1 LESAAAKGYFCRPAN
16 HLFMVIFINDRPLK
30 LTQAQ
35 RADLRRPHQPYDAVL
50 DTRLDAVRPEV
61 LAGHVLV
68 LNGTSAGLERLLEIL
83 HTMPLPGLQS
93 IIYQVPDVKAAEA
106 DVKNFFTVVKAA
118 GGVVFK
124 GDKILLMYRLKRWD
138 LPKGKLDPFE
148 KSKQAAV
155 REVEEECNIE
165 VALDE
170 KLCTTWHTYTQNGN
184 RILKKTK
191 WYRMTCLD
199 DHEMAP
205 QVEENIEKLV
215 WMDRKQIQ
223 NALVD
228 SYSSIRYVF
237 EKLWNSVEAKVA
249 K

>member
-1 LESAAAKGYFCRPAN
+1 
-16 HLFMVIFINDRPLK
+16 MVIFINDRPLK
-30 LTQAQ
+30 LTEAQ
-35 RADLRRPHQPYDAVL
+35 RADLRRDHHPYDAVL
-50 DTRLDAVRPEV
+50 DTRLDTVRPDA
-61 LAGHVLV
+61 LHGHVLI
-68 LNGTSAGLERLLEIL
+68 LNGTAAGLERLLDTL
-83 HTMPLPGLQS
+83 HTVALPALQS
-93 IIYQVPDVKAAEA
+93 ITYQVPDLKAAETN
-106 DVKNFFTVVKAA
+106 VKAYFTVVKAA

-124 GDKILLMYRLKRWD
+124 GDRVLLMYRLKRWD

-148 KSKQAAV
+148 KSKQAAI

-165 VALDE
+165 VALDD

-184 RILKKTK
+184 RVLKRTK

-199 DHEMAP
+199 DHDMQP

-237 EKLWNSVEAKVA
+237 DKLWNSVPEKVE

>member
-1 LESAAAKGYFCRPAN
+1 
-16 HLFMVIFINDRPLK
+16 MVLFINDRPLK
-30 LTQAQ
+30 LTQAR
-35 RADLRRPHQPYDAVL
+35 RADLQHQPYDSVL
-50 DTRLDAVRPEV
+50 DTRLDAVRPEA
-61 LAGHVLV
+61 LHGHVLI
-68 LNGTSAGLERLLEIL
+68 LNGTSAGLERLLDTL
-83 HTMPLPGLQS
+83 HAGTLPALQS
-93 IIYQVPDVKAAEA
+93 ITYQVPDLKAAEQSI
-106 DVKNFFTVVKAA
+106 KGYFTVVKAA

-124 GDKILLMYRLKRWD
+124 GERVLLMYRLKRWD

-165 VALDE
+165 VALDD

-184 RILKKTK
+184 RVLKRTK

-199 DHEMAP
+199 DLDMTP
-205 QVEENIEKLV
+205 QAEEGIERLV
-215 WMDRKQIQ
+215 WMDRRQVQ

-237 EKLWNSVEAKVA
+237 DKLWNAAEEKGERRMENGKRKTQFS
-249 K
+249 